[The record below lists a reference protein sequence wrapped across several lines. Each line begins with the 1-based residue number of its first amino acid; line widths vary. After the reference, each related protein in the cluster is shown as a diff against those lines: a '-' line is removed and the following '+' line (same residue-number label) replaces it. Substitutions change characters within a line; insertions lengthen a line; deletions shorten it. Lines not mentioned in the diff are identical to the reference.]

1 MKYII
6 EAFSILT
13 VLMMNLL
20 VCIGVL
26 TASADVAA
34 AKEYKADV
42 VAEIEN
48 SDFNPNV
55 IDACELQAQALGYLL
70 EVTPVVYQGTSER
83 CIAQIKLTYNYEIPL
98 LGISQQRVTRGVAR

>member
-20 VCIGVL
+20 VCIGLL
-26 TASADVAA
+26 TASVDVAA

-55 IDACELQAQALGYLL
+55 IVECESQAQALGYLL
-70 EVTPVVYQGTSER
+70 EVTPVVYQGTNER
-83 CIAQIKLTYNYEIPL
+83 CIAQIKLTYNYGIPL
-98 LGISQQRVTRGVAR
+98 LGISQQRVTRGIAR

>member
-13 VLMMNLL
+13 VLMLNLFL
-20 VCIGVL
+20 CIAVL
-26 TASADVAA
+26 SVSADVAA

-48 SDFNPNV
+48 SNFNPTV
-55 IDACELQAQALGYLL
+55 IAGCKEQAALQGYSL
-70 EVTPVVYQGTSER
+70 EVTPCVYEETRNR
-83 CIAQIKLTYNYEIPL
+83 CIAEVRLTYAYEIPL
-98 LGISQQRVTRGVAR
+98 LGISQQRITRGIAR